1 MRRALRLGESAIL
14 LVLIMVLGSLVL
26 WIVVPVAWL
35 WVASQVQSATGS
47 LGAGL
52 GAALIGVV
60 VSIALV
66 VSLLTWLSNRH
77 RQVRVARGHEDTG
90 HLVLEVVMVTSA
102 GIVLVGFATWF
113 FLFAGTS
120 PIPLNVSY

>member
-1 MRRALRLGESAIL
+1 MRRALRLGESAVL

-26 WIVVPVAWL
+26 WIAVPFAWL
-35 WVASQVQSATGS
+35 WVASQVQATTGS

-52 GAALIGVV
+52 GAALLGVV

-66 VSLLTWLSNRH
+66 ISLLTWLSNRH
-77 RQVRVARGHEDTG
+77 RQVRVARGHDDTG